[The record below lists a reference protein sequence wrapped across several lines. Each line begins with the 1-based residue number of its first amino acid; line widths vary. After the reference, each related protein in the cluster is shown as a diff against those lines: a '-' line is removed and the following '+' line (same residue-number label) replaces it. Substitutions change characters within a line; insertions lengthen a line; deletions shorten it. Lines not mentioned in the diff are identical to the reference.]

1 MIYTSRI
8 LLEPKNNNWRLA
20 EDLLV
25 DINEPRIRLYI
36 PEGFITDLASV
47 PRVIWAVVPPY
58 GLHTRAAV
66 VHDWLYRSKIQITR
80 AEADN
85 VFLELMQQDKVDP
98 TLAKLMY
105 RAVRMFGSASYKA
118 R

>member
-1 MIYTSRI
+1 MINTSRI
-8 LLEPKNNNWRLA
+8 LLEPKGNEWRLA
-20 EDLLV
+20 KDLLI

-47 PRVIWAVVPPY
+47 PRAIWSFVPPY

-66 VHDWLYRSKIQITR
+66 IHDWLYRSKLQITR
-80 AEADN
+80 AEADK
-85 VFLELMQQDKVDP
+85 VFLEIMQQDEVDP
-98 TLAKLMY
+98 VLAKLMY